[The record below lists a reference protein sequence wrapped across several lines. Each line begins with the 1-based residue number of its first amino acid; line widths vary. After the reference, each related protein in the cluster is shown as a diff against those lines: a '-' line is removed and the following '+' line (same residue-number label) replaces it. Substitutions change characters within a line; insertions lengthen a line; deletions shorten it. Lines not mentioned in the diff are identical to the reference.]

1 MFFPNCFDNGEFH
14 PSCDA
19 RLEFNLPPTLANSAV
34 LETYDGAPRVD
45 ENLQMERDTKNLHVD
60 VQIVEKS
67 VPVNIAADM
76 PETIFL

>member
-1 MFFPNCFDNGEFH
+1 MENFILAVMTGWYLISH
-14 PSCDA
+14 Q
-19 RLEFNLPPTLANSAV
+19 RLLV
-34 LETYDGAPRVD
+34 LETNEGAPQFN

-76 PETIFL
+76 PETEFYKVGSYVAVK

>member
-1 MFFPNCFDNGEFH
+1 M
-14 PSCDA
+14 
-19 RLEFNLPPTLANSAV
+19 
-34 LETYDGAPRVD
+34 LETNEGAQQVD

-76 PETIFL
+76 PETDFNKVGSYVTAK